1 MRACVSQPRCWKKSG
16 KFAVMAFIPS
26 PLTDLSARLGRV
38 GLLALE
44 VFTSFTGQNEALSR
58 RPSANSSAC
67 RISIPRPTAARCRRL
82 VGRGAIPLPTCPYA
96 ARRRRVDLTAQISVF
111 PHAVGSSRP
120 YRRDRAPVLSFPA
133 SLRDEPLSS
142 KTRRES
148 SARYPASLSRCYAL
162 VFVYRIS
169 CAPCSGAVVS
179 SRRRRGA

>member
-26 PLTDLSARLGRV
+26 PLTDLPARLGRV

-82 VGRGAIPLPTCPYA
+82 DEAPSLYQLVRMPHEGGA
-96 ARRRRVDLTAQISVF
+96 LTSRAQISVF